1 MSASDGPCPAA
12 ARGCI
17 CAKDKYGLCVLIHG
31 DDDHLVSA
39 SAQALAY
46 PSIQFTADIQAC
58 HFKWVLHHRWSPLDV
73 YRIGSLHDLTTMDI
87 TKAVSD
93 SVKQRILKA
102 RQAATLPCE
111 AIMVTLLSE
120 CLTSGHRM
128 QATSLS
134 CVLKWTYVHM
144 LRSITS

>member
-31 DDDHLVSA
+31 DDDHL
-39 SAQALAY
+39 
-46 PSIQFTADIQAC
+46 AC